1 MPSRAQQMSRET
13 PRFAVAAARQVK
25 RAGDAV
31 LGRVF
36 VSLFR
41 GLRLLDRRRTA
52 NLTAFVTRNVGRL
65 LKEHH
70 IGRANLIAAFPEKSP
85 AEIEEIL
92 MGAWDNLG
100 RVAAEFAHI
109 DRLRILDPAQPGP
122 PDIIYDEFTLNMF
135 HALRLDGKPALIF
148 SSHLA
153 NWELTAYIAARYKLD
168 AHLLYRRPNLRA
180 VDDAV
185 REVRADAMGTLVAT
199 GLDAPV
205 KLLRVIEA
213 GGHVA
218 MLVDQ
223 YFVNGVDV
231 TFFGRACKANPLI
244 AQLARHTEAPIHG
257 TRIIRLP
264 ERDRFR
270 AEITGPIE
278 PARDAQGK
286 VDVRGTMQVI
296 TSMIEG
302 WVREHPEQW
311 LWMHRRWR

>member
-1 MPSRAQQMSRET
+1 MSREP
-13 PRFAVAAARQVK
+13 PRFAAAVGRHLK
-25 RAGDAV
+25 NAGDAI
-31 LGRVF
+31 LGRLF

-41 GLRLLDRRRTA
+41 VIRLLDRRRTA
-52 NLTAFVTRNVGRL
+52 NLAAFVTRNVGRL
-65 LKEHH
+65 LKEHR
-70 IGRANLIAAFPEKSP
+70 IGRANLAAAFPEKSP
-85 AEIEEIL
+85 AEIEAIL
-92 MGAWDNLG
+92 LGAWDNLG
-100 RVAAEFAHI
+100 CVAAEFAHI
-109 DRLRILDPAQPGP
+109 DRLKILDPGQPGP
-122 PDIIYDEFTLNMF
+122 PDIVYDENTLEMF

-153 NWELTAYIAARYKLD
+153 NWELTAYIAARYQLD

-180 VDDAV
+180 VDEAV
-185 REVRADAMGTLVAT
+185 REVRADTMGTLVAT

-205 KLLRVIEA
+205 KLLRVLEA

-231 TFFGRACKANPLI
+231 TFFGRTCKANPLI

-264 ERDRFR
+264 ERDRFH
-270 AEITGPIE
+270 AEITGAID
-278 PARDAQGK
+278 PARDAEGK
-286 VDVRGTMQVI
+286 IDVRGTMQVI
-296 TSMIEG
+296 TSIIEG

>member
-1 MPSRAQQMSRET
+1 
-13 PRFAVAAARQVK
+13 
-25 RAGDAV
+25 
-31 LGRVF
+31 
-36 VSLFR
+36 
-41 GLRLLDRRRTA
+41 
-52 NLTAFVTRNVGRL
+52 VTRNVGQL
-65 LKEHH
+65 LKEHRV
-70 IGRANLIAAFPEKSP
+70 GRANLAAAFAEKSP
-85 AEIEEIL
+85 AEIDAIL

-122 PDIIYDEFTLNMF
+122 PDIVYDEFTLDMF

-180 VDDAV
+180 VDEAV
-185 REVRADAMGTLVAT
+185 REVRADTMGTLVAT

-205 KLLRVIEA
+205 KLLRVLEA

-231 TFFGRACKANPLI
+231 TFFGRSCKANPLI
-244 AQLARHTEAPIHG
+244 AQLARHTECPIHG

-270 AEITGPIE
+270 AEITGAIE
-278 PARDAQGK
+278 PARDAEGK
-286 VDVRGTMQVI
+286 IDVRGTMQVI
-296 TSMIEG
+296 TSIIEG

>member
-1 MPSRAQQMSRET
+1 MLQRMGTERSRV
-13 PRFAVAAARQVK
+13 AVAVGRRLK
-25 RAGDAV
+25 GAGDAI
-31 LGRVF
+31 LGRLF

-41 GLRLLDRRRTA
+41 AIRLLDRRRTA
-52 NLTAFVTRNVGRL
+52 NLAAFVTRNVGRL
-65 LKEHH
+65 LKEHR
-70 IGRANLIAAFPEKSP
+70 IGRANVAAAFPEKSP
-85 AEIEEIL
+85 AEIEAIL
-92 MGAWDNLG
+92 LGAWDNLG

-109 DRLRILDPAQPGP
+109 DRLKILDPAQPGP
-122 PDIIYDEFTLNMF
+122 PDIVYDEFTLNRF

-185 REVRADAMGTLVAT
+185 REARADAMGTLVAT

-205 KLLRVIEA
+205 KLLRVLEA

-231 TFFGRACKANPLI
+231 TFFGRTCKANPLI

-257 TRIIRLP
+257 TRIVRLP
-264 ERDRFR
+264 ERDRFH
-270 AEITGPIE
+270 AEITGAIA
-278 PARDAQGK
+278 PARDAEGK

-296 TSMIEG
+296 TSIIEG
-302 WVREHPEQW
+302 WVREQPEQW

>member
-1 MPSRAQQMSRET
+1 MLQRMGTERSRV
-13 PRFAVAAARQVK
+13 AVAVGRRLK
-25 RAGDAV
+25 GAGDAI
-31 LGRVF
+31 LGRLF

-41 GLRLLDRRRTA
+41 AIRLLDRRRTA
-52 NLTAFVTRNVGRL
+52 NLAAFVTRNVGRS
-65 LKEHH
+65 LKEHR
-70 IGRANLIAAFPEKSP
+70 IGRANLAAAFPEKSP
-85 AEIEEIL
+85 TEIEEIL
-92 MGAWDNLG
+92 LGAWDNLG

-109 DRLRILDPAQPGP
+109 DRLKILDPAQPGP
-122 PDIIYDEFTLNMF
+122 PDIVYDEFTLNMF
-135 HALRLDGKPALIF
+135 HALRLDGKPVLIF

-205 KLLRVIEA
+205 KLLRVLEA

-231 TFFGRACKANPLI
+231 TFFGRTCKANPLI

-257 TRIIRLP
+257 TRIVRLP
-264 ERDRFR
+264 ERDHFH
-270 AEITGPIE
+270 AEITGAIA
-278 PARDAQGK
+278 PARDAEGK

-296 TSMIEG
+296 TSIIEG

>member
-1 MPSRAQQMSRET
+1 MSREP
-13 PRFAVAAARQVK
+13 PRFALAIARRLK
-25 RAGDAV
+25 RAGDAI

-36 VSLFR
+36 VALFR
-41 GLRLLDRRRTA
+41 ALRLLDRRRTA
-52 NLTAFVTRNVGRL
+52 NLAAFATRNVGRL
-65 LKEHH
+65 LKEHR
-70 IGRANLIAAFPEKSP
+70 IGRANLAAAFPEKSP

-92 MGAWDNLG
+92 LGAWDNLG

-109 DRLRILDPAQPGP
+109 DRLRILDPALPGP
-122 PDIIYDEFTLNMF
+122 PDIIYDDFTLDMF

-153 NWELTAYIAARYKLD
+153 NWELTALVAARYQLD

-185 REVRADAMGTLVAT
+185 REVRADTMGTLVAT

-205 KLLRVIEA
+205 RLLRVIEA

-231 TFFGRACKANPLI
+231 TFFGRTCKANPLI

-264 ERDRFR
+264 ERDRFH
-270 AEITGPIE
+270 AEITGPIA

-296 TSMIEG
+296 TSIIEG
-302 WVREHPEQW
+302 WVREHPAQW